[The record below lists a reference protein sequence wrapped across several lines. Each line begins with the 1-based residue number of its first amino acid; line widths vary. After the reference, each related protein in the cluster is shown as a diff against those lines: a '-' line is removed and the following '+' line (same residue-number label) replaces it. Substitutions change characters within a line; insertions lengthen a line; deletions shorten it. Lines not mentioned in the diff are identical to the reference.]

1 VPELPE
7 VETIRNDL
15 VPHVV
20 GRQFNGV
27 RLIDDKSIQKLGSAD
42 FACGLVGQRI
52 TGLERRGK
60 YLVFRLS
67 GGKVLIIHLRMT
79 GGLILNPDGDE
90 RFARVVFQFDDGS
103 KLVFIDARRLGV
115 MWLTDDAEAIVGKLG
130 QEPLDEEFTE
140 AKLAE
145 LLEKRKAPMKAILL
159 DQEVIAGVGNMY
171 ADETLFEAKIH
182 PLREAGSLSLKEIAA
197 LHKAIIRIL
206 LAAIVNKGASVRN
219 YKRPD
224 GGEGTAHYDFRV
236 AHKRGEQCPGCGGI
250 IERIVVRG
258 RGTYFCPRCQKI

>member
-1 VPELPE
+1 
-7 VETIRNDL
+7 
-15 VPHVV
+15 
-20 GRQFNGV
+20 
-27 RLIDDKSIQKLGSAD
+27 
-42 FACGLVGQRI
+42 
-52 TGLERRGK
+52 
-60 YLVFRLS
+60 
-67 GGKVLIIHLRMT
+67 
-79 GGLILNPDGDE
+79 
-90 RFARVVFQFDDGS
+90 
-103 KLVFIDARRLGV
+103 
-115 MWLTDDAEAIVGKLG
+115 
-130 QEPLDEEFTE
+130 
-140 AKLAE
+140 
-145 LLEKRKAPMKAILL
+145 
-159 DQEVIAGVGNMY
+159 MY

-236 AHKRGEQCPGCGGI
+236 AHKRGEKCPGCGGI